1 MVYGVCYN
9 SLSFRYAPLRCYVV
23 LIRYYFMVE
32 EEITPLEI
40 VVTPCDSSIILKI
53 FIQSLPPEGSA
64 NGSGK
69 GRREESAPSFCYI
82 ACINSY
88 LNCNQKGSF
97 TSSSSFF
104 FFVVSSP
111 SSSPAPSPRC
121 RPPSHHPPTHTP
133 PLPVSPSLPL
143 PFLFPFSSPLP
154 PLLVL
159 FILSSPH
166 SLSPPPSHPLSLL
179 LFLLLHSS
187 YSYSSSY
194 FSSSSFLFR
203 PPHDHPLSQIILL
216 LLIFFPFLFHL
227 LLFHFLRLLPFQPI
241 CCFSDNLSNVADVEL
256 KMSDDYEDDLFRQFN
271 SLANQPAAVSQP
283 VKTFSGS
290 DVMRFR
296 VEPAAVGIY
305 VIEIMAEER
314 DSSVRMSASTSP
326 FSDLIYPE
334 LPRDATVTSR
344 YVARSTVEL
353 SWKPS

>member
-143 PFLFPFSSPLP
+143 PFLFPCSSPL
-154 PLLVL
+154 LLLIL
-159 FILSSPH
+159 FL
-166 SLSPPPSHPLSLL
+166 LL
-179 LFLLLHSS
+179 LFLLFLFC
-187 YSYSSSY
+187 SSS
-194 FSSSSFLFR
+194 
-203 PPHDHPLSQIILL
+203 PLLILYLLL
-216 LLIFFPFLFHL
+216 LLILYLFSSSCSFTLPTPTRPPTSLPPLFFFVLLMIIPSHKLSSSSLSSSLFSSISYFSIFFVYFHSSQYVVSLITYLTL
-227 LLFHFLRLLPFQPI
+227 LML
-241 CCFSDNLSNVADVEL
+241 N
-256 KMSDDYEDDLFRQFN
+256 
-271 SLANQPAAVSQP
+271 
-283 VKTFSGS
+283 
-290 DVMRFR
+290 
-296 VEPAAVGIY
+296 
-305 VIEIMAEER
+305 
-314 DSSVRMSASTSP
+314 
-326 FSDLIYPE
+326 
-334 LPRDATVTSR
+334 
-344 YVARSTVEL
+344 
-353 SWKPS
+353 